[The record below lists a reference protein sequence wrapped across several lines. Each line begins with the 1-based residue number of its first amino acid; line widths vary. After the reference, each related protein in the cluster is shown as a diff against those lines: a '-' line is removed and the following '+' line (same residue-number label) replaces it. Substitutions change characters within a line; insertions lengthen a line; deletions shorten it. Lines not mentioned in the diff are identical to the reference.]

1 MTMDEETETNL
12 RRDLARM
19 SETVRELRSHLDDAV
34 RSVEWWKCE
43 SKRNHELTR
52 MRDAEVDRLRTL
64 LHDSAR
70 LHASLLLEVT
80 K

>member
-19 SETVRELRSHLDDAV
+19 SETVRELRAHLDDAT
-34 RSVEWWKCE
+34 RSVEWWKGE

-52 MRDAEVDRLRTL
+52 MRDAEVNRLRAL

>member
-1 MTMDEETETNL
+1 MEEEMEL

>member
-1 MTMDEETETNL
+1 MDEETETSL

-19 SETVRELRSHLDDAV
+19 SETVRELRAHLDDAT

>member
-1 MTMDEETETNL
+1 MEEEMEL

-19 SETVRELRSHLDDAV
+19 AETVRELRAHLEDAT

-52 MRDAEVDRLRTL
+52 MRDAEVNRLRAL

>member
-1 MTMDEETETNL
+1 MDEETETNL

-19 SETVRELRSHLDDAV
+19 SETVRELRSHLDDAT